1 METIRDIGAV
11 SGNTE
16 AEGQRLKPDDIV
28 ESFHYTGALVRLLS
42 VLLLI
47 AAVLTIAVGV
57 FSLVFPIAIVG
68 MVGLVGAVVLF
79 WQAENL
85 ADLTKV
91 K

>member
-1 METIRDIGAV
+1 METVNDIRREEGNPRAGDPTAGPFLIQGSFRKTG
-11 SGNTE
+11 SG
-16 AEGQRLKPDDIV
+16 
-28 ESFHYTGALVRLLS
+28 VRMFA
-42 VLLLI
+42 VLLMVMSAVVI
-47 AAVLTIAVGV
+47 AAGV

-68 MVGLVGAVVLF
+68 VVGLVGAVVLF